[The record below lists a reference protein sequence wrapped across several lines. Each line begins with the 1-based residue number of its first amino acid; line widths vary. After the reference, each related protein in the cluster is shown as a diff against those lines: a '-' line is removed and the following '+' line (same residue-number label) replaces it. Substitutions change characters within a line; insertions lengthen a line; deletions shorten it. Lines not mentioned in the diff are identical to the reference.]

1 MSTTPPCD
9 PGASGGAPG
18 GALPSE
24 HALGT
29 ALPMVER
36 IARIVSAPRGAD
48 GGRTTMANS
57 VVSDIVVGRKYSAV
71 QLVDGSAGVALT
83 QHPVWSAGCCGDPD
97 AGVAPPQAGAAFQGY
112 IGRSSAELVENLRSP
127 DSVTAAVALAA
138 VNALVNRAD
147 VPLLPG
153 DLLEYLAVRP
163 EDIVGMV
170 GFFGPLVRPLRSR
183 CRHLHIFERRDEG
196 DCLPAD
202 EAYEVLPKCDIAIIT
217 SGTITNGSIDG
228 LLAACASCR
237 EVAMVGA
244 STPMLPSA
252 FADTPVTW
260 LSGSVVADVAHTV
273 EIVAAGGGRKE
284 FNRYL
289 TKGNLRAS

>member
-1 MSTTPPCD
+1 M
-9 PGASGGAPG
+9 
-18 GALPSE
+18 
-24 HALGT
+24 
-29 ALPMVER
+29 
-36 IARIVSAPRGAD
+36 
-48 GGRTTMANS
+48 
-57 VVSDIVVGRKYSAV
+57 
-71 QLVDGSAGVALT
+71 ALT
-83 QHPVWSAGCCGDPD
+83 QHPVWSAGCCGDPE

-147 VPLLPG
+147 VSLLPG
-153 DLLEYLAVRP
+153 DLLDYLAVRP

-202 EAYEVLPKCDIAIIT
+202 EAYELLPKCDIAIIT

-244 STPMLPSA
+244 STPCSRLPSPTPRSRGSRDRWWPMLPIPSRS
-252 FADTPVTW
+252 W
-260 LSGSVVADVAHTV
+260 LR
-273 EIVAAGGGRKE
+273 AGGAK
-284 FNRYL
+284 NSIA
-289 TKGNLRAS
+289 TSPRATSEPPDPASTDACTGLWVRCGTILA